1 MLSGRL
7 SSPLCPQLRI
17 SSLTRL
23 QSSAGSAFRWLLS
36 SVSDVSMLSRPSAAG
51 SFFSLLLVRS
61 HTRLET
67 VMCSGAT
74 LPDQRAVMCS
84 GATLPDQRA
93 VSAVAPLFQIKGR

>member
-1 MLSGRL
+1 MFSGRL

-36 SVSDVSMLSRPSAAG
+36 SVSDVSMLRRPSAAG

-61 HTRLET
+61 HTRL
-67 VMCSGAT
+67 AT
-74 LPDQRAVMCS
+74 
-84 GATLPDQRA
+84 